1 MSLLPADA
9 SFEERVQDVFTAYR
23 GRGVALSPL
32 DTELA
37 YQWSQAQVPFE
48 VIARGLR
55 KAAERTLYDS
65 IPGEE
70 GLRSLVAA
78 RREVDRELKKWLDR
92 FPTAAAAT
100 PKKPEPIHLAHH
112 SELKAVLRKSGRQH
126 PHLAEPIRVFV
137 DSLAEPADYTAS
149 LANEEKA
156 MVVLTRAL
164 PFDERLSLLKKA
176 SDLVQKAEPVSSTA
190 KKESRRFHRGALLRQ
205 KLNLPNFW

>member
-37 YQWSQAQVPFE
+37 YQWAQAQVPFE

-65 IPGEE
+65 VPGEE

-78 RREVDRELKKWLDR
+78 RREVDRELRKWLDR
-92 FPTAAAAT
+92 FPTAAAP
-100 PKKPEPIHLAHH
+100 PKKDEPLHLAHH
-112 SELKAVLRKSGRQH
+112 SELKAALRKSGRQH
-126 PHLAEPIRVFV
+126 PHLAPAIASFI
-137 DSLAEPADYTAS
+137 DALTEPADYTSS
-149 LANEEKA
+149 LSNEEKA
-156 MVVLTRAL
+156 MVVLARAL
-164 PFDERLSLLKKA
+164 PFDERLTLLKKA
-176 SDLVQKAEPVSSTA
+176 SDLVQKAEPVSAAA

>member
-1 MSLLPADA
+1 MSLLPTDA

-32 DTELA
+32 DAELA
-37 YQWSQAQVPFE
+37 WQWAKAQVPFE
-48 VIARGLR
+48 VVARGLR

-92 FPTAAAAT
+92 FPNAAAP
-100 PKKPEPIHLAHH
+100 PKKDEPIHLAHH
-112 SELKAVLRKSGRQH
+112 SELKSVLRKSGRQH
-126 PHLAEPIRVFV
+126 PHLAPVIQGFV
-137 DSLAEPADYTAS
+137 DGLKEPADYTAS
-149 LANEEKA
+149 LADEEKA
-156 MVVLTRAL
+156 MLVLARAL

-176 SDLVQKAEPVSSTA
+176 SDLVQKAQPVSSTA